1 MFLEKY
7 QNMFQSLVEVKYFIL
22 LLLVLNLSTFSQNEK
37 QIHENPEAKMDSVA
51 VLLQGS
57 SKGLISGTFSSSFT
71 QDTINPIR
79 IILAKIE
86 TGDSLNGLPKW
97 KVDAAFSLCS
107 RMSPKIEFIT
117 EREKRTF
124 REKYL
129 ISEEAG
135 SNFMLYY
142 DSLEAD
148 YAAILRINKIENIL
162 GVNLTLQSAIDSLPV
177 LNGQG
182 WAEIRYK
189 ESETG
194 KDVIDPTLLQGLQRA
209 VARAFGDSLY
219 WEDLDSSLRVF
230 PHSTIVVGGLKYINN
245 DKLKPWRLFD
255 DEIPSAYDA
264 VETMYEE
271 LRSSGKFVCYDI
283 ATRDSLYSL
292 NKMYGVENYDAPT
305 RFEIKVLYD
314 FKVQYYITG
323 EFEHLPEGGRLKIYF
338 CRIDQNG
345 INIINKVEEILKE
358 DDNVEYRKLLRKM
371 ISKLIK
377 DYH

>member
-1 MFLEKY
+1 MT
-7 QNMFQSLVEVKYFIL
+7 QSLVKIFFCFL
-22 LLLVLNLSTFSQNEK
+22 LSYTLNLSASGQYEEQVEK
-37 QIHENPEAKMDSVA
+37 YLELRMDSVS
-51 VLLQGS
+51 VLLQDS
-57 SKGLISGTFSSSFT
+57 TMEIDSNKDLISGTFSSSFT
-71 QDTINPIR
+71 NDTIKPIR

-86 TGDSLNGLPKW
+86 RGDSLNSLPNW
-97 KVDAAFSLCS
+97 KVDAAFSICS

-117 EREKRTF
+117 EKERRDF
-124 REKYL
+124 RNKYL

-142 DSLEAD
+142 DSLNAH

-162 GVNLTLQSAIDSLPV
+162 GVNLTLQSAIDSIPI

-189 ESETG
+189 ESEGG

-209 VARAFGDSLY
+209 MARAFGDSLY
-219 WEDLDSSLRVF
+219 WADLDSSLRVF

-245 DKLKPWRLFD
+245 DKLRPWNLFD
-255 DEIPSAYDA
+255 EEITSAYDA
-264 VETMYEE
+264 TETMYRE

-305 RFEIKVLYD
+305 QFEIKVLFD

-338 CRIDQNG
+338 CRIGQNG
-345 INIINKVEEILKE
+345 INIINSLEKILKE
-358 DDNVEYRKLLRKM
+358 DDKEQYRKLLRQM
-371 ISKLIK
+371 ISELIK